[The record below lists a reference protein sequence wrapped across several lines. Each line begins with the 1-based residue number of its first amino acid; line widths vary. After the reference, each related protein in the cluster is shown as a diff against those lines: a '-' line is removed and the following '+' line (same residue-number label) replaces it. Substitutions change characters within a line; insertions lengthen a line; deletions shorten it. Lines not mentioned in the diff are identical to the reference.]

1 MPTKT
6 RSTIDASGHDP
17 FKKAV
22 AHLSIDVSMFDRR
35 QNGKQDRKERIYMA
49 LTKEQTQHLYHKLLD
64 MQKELSGEKKET
76 ESMTEEVGELSNGVD
91 NHMADHGTLVTDRMT
106 DQTVKE
112 IDRELLEE
120 VNRALQKMKDGT
132 YGVCEKTGQEIPYER
147 LEAVPYARMT
157 VEAQA
162 DVEDDLETDAPSY
175 EREFHKQV
183 KDLSN
188 KETID
193 QKSSQTYEILDR
205 EQDSK

>member
-1 MPTKT
+1 
-6 RSTIDASGHDP
+6 
-17 FKKAV
+17 
-22 AHLSIDVSMFDRR
+22 
-35 QNGKQDRKERIYMA
+35 
-49 LTKEQTQHLYHKLLD
+49 
-64 MQKELSGEKKET
+64 
-76 ESMTEEVGELSNGVD
+76 
-91 NHMADHGTLVTDRMT
+91 MADHGTLVTDRMT
-106 DQTVKE
+106 DQTVRE

-175 EREFHKQV
+175 EREFHEQV

>member
-1 MPTKT
+1 
-6 RSTIDASGHDP
+6 
-17 FKKAV
+17 
-22 AHLSIDVSMFDRR
+22 
-35 QNGKQDRKERIYMA
+35 MA
-49 LTKEQTQHLYHKLLD
+49 LTKEQKKHLYYKLLD

-76 ESMTEEVGELSNGVD
+76 ESMTEEVGGLSNGVD

-106 DQTVKE
+106 DQTVRE

-120 VNRALQKMKDGT
+120 INHALQKMKDGT
-132 YGVCEKTGQEIPYER
+132 YGVCERTGQDIPYER

-162 DVEDDLETDAPSY
+162 DMEDDVETDAPSV
-175 EREFHKQV
+175 EREFHEQV

>member
-1 MPTKT
+1 
-6 RSTIDASGHDP
+6 
-17 FKKAV
+17 
-22 AHLSIDVSMFDRR
+22 
-35 QNGKQDRKERIYMA
+35 
-49 LTKEQTQHLYHKLLD
+49 
-64 MQKELSGEKKET
+64 
-76 ESMTEEVGELSNGVD
+76 
-91 NHMADHGTLVTDRMT
+91 MT

-175 EREFHKQV
+175 EREFHEQV
-183 KDLSN
+183 KRLIQQRN
-188 KETID
+188 N
-193 QKSSQTYEILDR
+193 
-205 EQDSK
+205 

>member
-1 MPTKT
+1 
-6 RSTIDASGHDP
+6 
-17 FKKAV
+17 
-22 AHLSIDVSMFDRR
+22 
-35 QNGKQDRKERIYMA
+35 MA

-91 NHMADHGTLVTDRMT
+91 NHMADHGTLVTD
-106 DQTVKE
+106 V
-112 IDRELLEE
+112 DRELLEE

-175 EREFHKQV
+175 EREFHEQV

>member
-1 MPTKT
+1 M
-6 RSTIDASGHDP
+6 S
-17 FKKAV
+17 
-22 AHLSIDVSMFDRR
+22 
-35 QNGKQDRKERIYMA
+35 

-64 MQKELSGEKKET
+64 MQKELSDEKKET

-106 DQTVKE
+106 DQTVRE

-120 VNRALQKMKDGT
+120 VNHALQKMKDGT
-132 YGVCEKTGQEIPYER
+132 YGVCEKTGQDIPYER

-162 DVEDDLETDAPSY
+162 DMEDELETDAPSF
-175 EREFHKQV
+175 EREFHEQI

-188 KETID
+188 KETVD

>member
-1 MPTKT
+1 
-6 RSTIDASGHDP
+6 
-17 FKKAV
+17 
-22 AHLSIDVSMFDRR
+22 
-35 QNGKQDRKERIYMA
+35 MA

-106 DQTVKE
+106 DQTVRE

-120 VNRALQKMKDGT
+120 VNRALQKMKNGT

-175 EREFHKQV
+175 EREFHEQV

>member
-1 MPTKT
+1 M
-6 RSTIDASGHDP
+6 
-17 FKKAV
+17 
-22 AHLSIDVSMFDRR
+22 
-35 QNGKQDRKERIYMA
+35 
-49 LTKEQTQHLYHKLLD
+49 
-64 MQKELSGEKKET
+64 
-76 ESMTEEVGELSNGVD
+76 
-91 NHMADHGTLVTDRMT
+91 
-106 DQTVKE
+106 
-112 IDRELLEE
+112 
-120 VNRALQKMKDGT
+120 
-132 YGVCEKTGQEIPYER
+132 KTGQEIPYER

-175 EREFHKQV
+175 EREFHERV

>member
-1 MPTKT
+1 M
-6 RSTIDASGHDP
+6 S
-17 FKKAV
+17 
-22 AHLSIDVSMFDRR
+22 
-35 QNGKQDRKERIYMA
+35 

-120 VNRALQKMKDGT
+120 VNHALQKMKDGT
-132 YGVCEKTGQEIPYER
+132 YGG
-147 LEAVPYARMT
+147 
-157 VEAQA
+157 
-162 DVEDDLETDAPSY
+162 
-175 EREFHKQV
+175 EFHEQV

-188 KETID
+188 KETVD